1 MSSAPGYQILSL
13 DDLDRHRSTDGT
25 LLLRPLRRRIGVRP
39 FGVNA
44 WEAEQA
50 GDLVIEPHREQNG
63 DEELY
68 VVVRGAAQFTLGEE
82 TFAAVPG
89 TLVHARPG
97 IFRTA
102 TALEAGTIVLAV
114 GAKAGEAF
122 TPSGWEDFYVAFSL
136 LRNGDAARAR
146 ETMQEALAREPDA
159 WQGSYNAACVE
170 ALAGDA
176 DAAFDYLRRA
186 VALNRDVLEYA
197 AADDDLVSLR
207 EDPRYAELTA

>member
-1 MSSAPGYQILSL
+1 
-13 DDLDRHRSTDGT
+13 
-25 LLLRPLRRRIGVRP
+25 
-39 FGVNA
+39 
-44 WEAEQA
+44 
-50 GDLVIEPHREQNG
+50 
-63 DEELY
+63 
-68 VVVRGAAQFTLGEE
+68 
-82 TFAAVPG
+82 
-89 TLVHARPG
+89 VHARPG